1 MELLLNLAWLFL
13 SVPAFWLWH
22 GSRMSSPVRKFT
34 ALQCVLALGCM
45 LVILFPVV
53 SATDDLRAMRNE
65 MEESSASK
73 RTIRQA
79 SNDKALACRWQ
90 NPPAL
95 AATAKSVAVGGQS
108 RQPGSSWFSFP
119 PQLVPRIADSI
130 EEAAKSL
137 IYLYEILRRK
147 TR

>member
-13 SVPAFWLWH
+13 AVPAFWLWH
-22 GSRMSSPVRKFT
+22 DSRTSSLVRKFT

-53 SATDDLRAMRNE
+53 SATDDLCAMRNE
-65 MEESSASK
+65 MEESPASK
-73 RTIRQA
+73 RTIRLA

-95 AATAKSVAVGGQS
+95 AATAKSVTVGGQS
-108 RQPGSSWFSFP
+108 RQPLPTLLLSAPVVPPIERASRAPPRSLPRSSHRSP
-119 PQLVPRIADSI
+119 TL
-130 EEAAKSL
+130 SL
-137 IYLYEILRRK
+137 
-147 TR
+147 

>member
-13 SVPAFWLWH
+13 AVPAFWLWH
-22 GSRMSSPVRKFT
+22 GSRTSSLVRKFT

-53 SATDDLRAMRNE
+53 SATDDLCAMRNE
-65 MEESSASK
+65 MEESPASK
-73 RTIRQA
+73 RTIRLA

-95 AATAKSVAVGGQS
+95 AATAKSVTVGGQS
-108 RQPGSSWFSFP
+108 RRPLPTVLLSAPVVPAIERASRAPPRSLPGSSHRSP
-119 PQLVPRIADSI
+119 TL
-130 EEAAKSL
+130 SL
-137 IYLYEILRRK
+137 
-147 TR
+147 

>member
-13 SVPAFWLWH
+13 ALPAFWLWH
-22 GSRMSSPVRKFT
+22 GSRMSSLVRKFT

-65 MEESSASK
+65 MEESPASK

-95 AATAKSVAVGGQS
+95 AATAKSVAVGGQG
-108 RQPGSSWFSFP
+108 RQPLPTLRLSVPAVPALERASRAPPGSRSHPSSSHGSP
-119 PQLVPRIADSI
+119 TL
-130 EEAAKSL
+130 
-137 IYLYEILRRK
+137 
-147 TR
+147 

>member
-13 SVPAFWLWH
+13 AVPAFWLWH
-22 GSRMSSPVRKFT
+22 GSRMSSLVRKFT

-65 MEESSASK
+65 MEESPANK

-108 RQPGSSWFSFP
+108 WQPLPTLLLSVPAVPAIERASRAPPRSRSLSSSSHGSP
-119 PQLVPRIADSI
+119 TQ
-130 EEAAKSL
+130 
-137 IYLYEILRRK
+137 
-147 TR
+147 

>member
-13 SVPAFWLWH
+13 AVPAFWLWQ
-22 GSRMSSPVRKFT
+22 GSRTSSLVRKVT

-65 MEESSASK
+65 MEESPASK
-73 RTIRQA
+73 RTIRLA
-79 SNDKALACRWQ
+79 SNDKALAWRWQ

-95 AATAKSVAVGGQS
+95 AATAKSMAIGRQSWQPLPTLLLSAPAVPAIEQAS
-108 RQPGSSWFSFP
+108 RAPPGSRFHPSSSHGSP
-119 PQLVPRIADSI
+119 TL
-130 EEAAKSL
+130 
-137 IYLYEILRRK
+137 
-147 TR
+147 